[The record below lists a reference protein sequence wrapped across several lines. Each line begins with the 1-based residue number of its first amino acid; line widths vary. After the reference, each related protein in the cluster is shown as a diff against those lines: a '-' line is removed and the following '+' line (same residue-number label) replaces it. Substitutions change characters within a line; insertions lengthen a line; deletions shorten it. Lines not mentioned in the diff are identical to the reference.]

1 MTCYKRLNR
10 DPVMGNQVFSLEPF
24 RDVQKCK
31 TMLLFSLNCFVLGYM
46 VVSHKNMSFM
56 LTCNEFTNV
65 FKWINIYF
73 NILLF
78 LILNGKYQ

>member
-1 MTCYKRLNR
+1 
-10 DPVMGNQVFSLEPF
+10 
-24 RDVQKCK
+24 
-31 TMLLFSLNCFVLGYM
+31 MLLFSLNCFVWGYM